1 MRKFVTILLT
11 LLCIASPMAL
21 TLSAQSKS
29 KSKIATA
36 VQQSIDRL
44 NSQIAEYERQISSI
58 RKDKKSA
65 QAEVNKLSRLIG
77 KRRKLV
83 SEVNS
88 QMNTLNGNIN
98 QLTRQINELSKQRT
112 ELQEEYAEMVRV
124 AYRNYRQQ
132 NFTTYLFSADDFNSA
147 TRRIAAIRLVN
158 DARQRKVAQIDS
170 LTIQLDSARKTLDA
184 EKVTLQE
191 ARNKHNAELKK
202 LSANER
208 DYKKRVSSLSSR
220 EKKILKAQQEHRR
233 ELERIV
239 NSTRKSKGGA
249 TVGGNI
255 KDNRGR
261 LPMPVAGGRIKPNG
275 SDIAEITGAKGAQV
289 KSVFNGEVMRVS
301 YNRNTK
307 SYIVL
312 IGHGQYFTT
321 YSNMATATVKEGQKV
336 SVGQAIGT
344 VGQSVDASGK
354 TEYKLVFGLF
364 SPNGDTLDADEWL
377 K

>member
-11 LLCIASPMAL
+11 LLVAASVAII
-21 TLSAQSKS
+21 SVKAQNRT
-29 KSKIATA
+29 I
-36 VQQSIDRL
+36 QNSIDRL
-44 NSQIAEYERQISSI
+44 TSQIAEFEQQIKSI
-58 RKDKKSA
+58 RKDKKA
-65 QAEVNKLSRLIG
+65 TQAEVNKLSRLIG

-83 SEVNS
+83 GEVNS
-88 QMNTLNGNIN
+88 QMIALNSNIST
-98 QLTRQINELSKQRT
+98 LTRQIDRLTAEREQ
-112 ELQEEYAEMVRV
+112 LQAQYADMVRV

-158 DARQRKVAQIDS
+158 DARQRKVHEIDS
-170 LTIQLDSARKTLDA
+170 LTIQLDSARKVLDA
-184 EKVTLQE
+184 EKVTLQDT
-191 ARNKHNAELKK
+191 RNRHNSELKK

-208 DYKKRVSSLSSR
+208 DYKKRLSTLSSR
-220 EKKILKAQQEHRR
+220 EKKVLKAQQEQRR
-233 ELERIV
+233 ELERLV
-239 NSTRKSKGGA
+239 NSTRKSKGEA
-249 TVGGNI
+249 KIGGNI

-261 LPMPVAGGRIKPNG
+261 LPMPVVGGRLKPNG
-275 SDIAEITGAKGAQV
+275 SDIAEITGAQGAQV
-289 KSVFNGEVMRVS
+289 KSVFNGEVMRVT

-336 SVGQAIGT
+336 TVGQAIGSI
-344 VGQSVDASGK
+344 GRAVDASGR

-364 SPNGDTLDADEWL
+364 APNGDTLDADQWL

>member
-11 LLCIASPMAL
+11 LLVAASVAIASVK
-21 TLSAQSKS
+21 AQNRT
-29 KSKIATA
+29 I
-36 VQQSIDRL
+36 QNSIDRL
-44 NSQIAEYERQISSI
+44 TSQIAEFEQQIKLI
-58 RKDKKSA
+58 RKDKKST

-83 SEVNS
+83 GEVNS
-88 QMNTLNGNIN
+88 QMIALNSNIST
-98 QLTRQINELSKQRT
+98 LTRQIDRLTAEREQ
-112 ELQEEYAEMVRV
+112 LQAQYADMVRV

-158 DARQRKVAQIDS
+158 DARQRKVHEIDS
-170 LTIQLDSARKTLDA
+170 LTIQLDSARKVLDA
-184 EKVTLQE
+184 EKVTLQDT
-191 ARNKHNAELKK
+191 RNRHNSELKK

-208 DYKKRVSSLSSR
+208 DYKKRLSTLSSR
-220 EKKILKAQQEHRR
+220 EKRVLKAQQEQRR
-233 ELERIV
+233 ELERLV
-239 NSTRKSKGGA
+239 NSTRKSKGEA
-249 TVGGNI
+249 KIGGNI

-261 LPMPVAGGRIKPNG
+261 LPMPVVGGRLKPNG
-275 SDIAEITGAKGAQV
+275 SDIAEITGAQGAQV
-289 KSVFNGEVMRVS
+289 KSVFNGEVMRVT

-336 SVGQAIGT
+336 TVGQAIGSI
-344 VGQSVDASGK
+344 GRAVDASGR

-364 SPNGDTLDADEWL
+364 APNGDTLDADQWL

>member
-11 LLCIASPMAL
+11 LLVAASVAIASAK
-21 TLSAQSKS
+21 AQNRT
-29 KSKIATA
+29 I
-36 VQQSIDRL
+36 QNSIDRL
-44 NSQIAEYERQISSI
+44 TSQIAEFEQQIKSI
-58 RKDKKSA
+58 RKDKKST

-83 SEVNS
+83 GEVNS
-88 QMNTLNGNIN
+88 QMIALNSNIST
-98 QLTRQINELSKQRT
+98 LTRQIDRLTAEREQ
-112 ELQEEYAEMVRV
+112 LQAQYADMVRV

-158 DARQRKVAQIDS
+158 DARQRKVHEIDS
-170 LTIQLDSARKTLDA
+170 LTIQLDSARKVLDA
-184 EKVTLQE
+184 EKVTLQDT
-191 ARNKHNAELKK
+191 RNRHNSELKK

-208 DYKKRVSSLSSR
+208 DYKKRLSTLSSR
-220 EKKILKAQQEHRR
+220 EKKVLKAQQEQRR
-233 ELERIV
+233 ELERLV
-239 NSTRKSKGGA
+239 NSTRKSKGEA
-249 TVGGNI
+249 KIGGNI

-261 LPMPVAGGRIKPNG
+261 LPMPVVGGRLKPNG
-275 SDIAEITGAKGAQV
+275 SDIAEITGAQGAQV
-289 KSVFNGEVMRVS
+289 KSVFNGEVMRVT

-321 YSNMATATVKEGQKV
+321 YSNMAIATVKEGQKV
-336 SVGQAIGT
+336 TVGQAIGSI
-344 VGQSVDASGK
+344 GRAVDASGR

-364 SPNGDTLDADEWL
+364 APNGDTLDADQWL

>member
-1 MRKFVTILLT
+1 MRKLVSILLT
-11 LLCIASPMAL
+11 LI
-21 TLSAQSKS
+21 
-29 KSKIATA
+29 IATTVA
-36 VQQSIDRL
+36 LSTAEAQNRSTQKSIDQL
-44 NSQIAEYERQISSI
+44 NSQIAEYERQIKSI
-58 RKDKKSA
+58 RKDKKST

-83 SEVNS
+83 GEVNT
-88 QMNTLNGNIN
+88 QMNALNSNIST
-98 QLTRQINELSKQRT
+98 LTRQIDRLTAEREQ
-112 ELQEEYAEMVRV
+112 LQVQYADMVRT

-158 DARQRKVAQIDS
+158 DARERKVREIDS
-170 LTIQLDSARKTLDA
+170 LTVQLDSTRKTLDA
-184 EKVTLQE
+184 EKLALQE
-191 ARNKHNAELKK
+191 TRNRHNSELKK

-208 DYKKRVSSLSSR
+208 DYKKRLSTLSSR
-220 EKKILKAQQEHRR
+220 EKRVLKAQQEQRR
-233 ELERIV
+233 ELERLV

-249 TVGGNI
+249 KVGGNI

-261 LPMPVAGGRIKPNG
+261 LPMPVVGGKLKPNG

-289 KSVFNGEVMRVS
+289 KAVFNGEVMRVS
-301 YNRNTK
+301 YNRNAK

-336 SVGQAIGT
+336 T
-344 VGQSVDASGK
+344 VGQSIGTIGQSVNATGR

-364 SPNGDTLDADEWL
+364 APNGDTLDADQWL

>member
-11 LLCIASPMAL
+11 LLVAASVAIV
-21 TLSAQSKS
+21 SVKAQNRT
-29 KSKIATA
+29 I
-36 VQQSIDRL
+36 QNSIDRL
-44 NSQIAEYERQISSI
+44 TSQIAEFEQQIKSI
-58 RKDKKSA
+58 RKDKKST

-83 SEVNS
+83 GEVNS
-88 QMNTLNGNIN
+88 QMIALNSNIST
-98 QLTRQINELSKQRT
+98 LTRQIDRLTAEREQ
-112 ELQEEYAEMVRV
+112 LQAQYADMVRV

-158 DARQRKVAQIDS
+158 DARQRKVHEIDS
-170 LTIQLDSARKTLDA
+170 LTIQLDSARKVLDA
-184 EKVTLQE
+184 EKVTLQDT
-191 ARNKHNAELKK
+191 RNRHNSELKK

-208 DYKKRVSSLSSR
+208 DYKKRLSTLSSR
-220 EKKILKAQQEHRR
+220 EKKVLKAQQEQRR
-233 ELERIV
+233 ELERLV
-239 NSTRKSKGGA
+239 NSTRKSKGEA
-249 TVGGNI
+249 KIGGNI

-261 LPMPVAGGRIKPNG
+261 LPMPVVGGRLKPNG
-275 SDIAEITGAKGAQV
+275 SDIAEITGAQRAQV
-289 KSVFNGEVMRVS
+289 KSVFNGEVMRVT

-336 SVGQAIGT
+336 TVGQAIGSI
-344 VGQSVDASGK
+344 GRAVDALGR

-364 SPNGDTLDADEWL
+364 APNGDTLDADQWL

>member
-1 MRKFVTILLT
+1 MRKLVTILLT
-11 LLCIASPMAL
+11 LL
-21 TLSAQSKS
+21 
-29 KSKIATA
+29 ATA
-36 VQQSIDRL
+36 TMAITTVQAQNGTIQKSIDRL
-44 NSQIAEYERQISSI
+44 TSQIAEYEKQIKSI
-58 RKDKKSA
+58 RKDKKST

-83 SEVNS
+83 GEVNT
-88 QMNTLNGNIN
+88 QMIALNSNIN
-98 QLTRQINELSKQRT
+98 TLTRQIDRLAAERT
-112 ELQEEYAEMVRV
+112 ELQGQYAEMVRV

-132 NFTTYLFSADDFNSA
+132 NFATYLFSADDFNSA

-158 DARQRKVAQIDS
+158 DARQRKVHEIDS
-170 LTIQLDSARKTLDA
+170 LTIQLDSARKVLDA
-184 EKVTLQE
+184 EKVTLQQT
-191 ARNKHNAELKK
+191 RDRHNSELKK

-208 DYKKRVSSLSSR
+208 DYKKRLSSLTSR
-220 EKKILKAQQEHRR
+220 EKKVLKAQQEQRR
-233 ELERIV
+233 ELERLV
-239 NSTRKSKGGA
+239 NSTRKSKGEA
-249 TVGGNI
+249 KIGGNI

-261 LPMPVAGGRIKPNG
+261 LPMPVAGGKLKPNG
-275 SDIAEITGAKGAQV
+275 SDIAEITGAQGAQV

-301 YNRNTK
+301 YNRNAK

-336 SVGQAIGT
+336 T
-344 VGQSVDASGK
+344 VGQSIGTIGRAVDASGR

-364 SPNGDTLDADEWL
+364 APNGDTLDADQWL

>member
-11 LLCIASPMAL
+11 LLVAASVAIASVK
-21 TLSAQSKS
+21 AQNRT
-29 KSKIATA
+29 I
-36 VQQSIDRL
+36 QNSIDRL
-44 NSQIAEYERQISSI
+44 TSQIAEFEQQIKSI
-58 RKDKKSA
+58 RKDKKST

-83 SEVNS
+83 GEVNS
-88 QMNTLNGNIN
+88 QMIALNSNIST
-98 QLTRQINELSKQRT
+98 LTRQIDRLTAEREQ
-112 ELQEEYAEMVRV
+112 LQAQYADMVRV

-158 DARQRKVAQIDS
+158 DARQRKVHEIDS
-170 LTIQLDSARKTLDA
+170 LTIQLDSARKVLDA
-184 EKVTLQE
+184 EKVTLQDT
-191 ARNKHNAELKK
+191 RNRHNSELKK

-208 DYKKRVSSLSSR
+208 DYKKRLSTLSSR
-220 EKKILKAQQEHRR
+220 EKKVLKAQQEQRR
-233 ELERIV
+233 ELERLV
-239 NSTRKSKGGA
+239 NSTRKSKGEA
-249 TVGGNI
+249 KIGGNI

-261 LPMPVAGGRIKPNG
+261 LPMPVVGGRLKPNG
-275 SDIAEITGAKGAQV
+275 SDIAEITGAQGTQV
-289 KSVFNGEVMRVS
+289 KSVFNGEVMRVT

-336 SVGQAIGT
+336 TVGQAIGSIGRA
-344 VGQSVDASGK
+344 VNASGR

-364 SPNGDTLDADEWL
+364 APNGDTLDADQWL

>member
-11 LLCIASPMAL
+11 LLVAASVAIV
-21 TLSAQSKS
+21 SVKAQNRT
-29 KSKIATA
+29 I
-36 VQQSIDRL
+36 QNSIDRL
-44 NSQIAEYERQISSI
+44 TSQIAEFEQQIKSI
-58 RKDKKSA
+58 RKDKKST

-83 SEVNS
+83 GEVNS
-88 QMNTLNGNIN
+88 QMIALNSNIST
-98 QLTRQINELSKQRT
+98 LTRQIDRLTAEREQ
-112 ELQEEYAEMVRV
+112 LQAQYADMVRV

-158 DARQRKVAQIDS
+158 DARQRKVHEIDS
-170 LTIQLDSARKTLDA
+170 LTIQLDSARKVLYA
-184 EKVTLQE
+184 EKVTLQDT
-191 ARNKHNAELKK
+191 RNRHNSELKK

-208 DYKKRVSSLSSR
+208 DYKKRLSTLSSR
-220 EKKILKAQQEHRR
+220 EKRVLKAQQEQRR
-233 ELERIV
+233 ELERLV
-239 NSTRKSKGGA
+239 NSTRKSKGEA
-249 TVGGNI
+249 KIGGNI

-261 LPMPVAGGRIKPNG
+261 LPMPVVGGRLKPNG
-275 SDIAEITGAKGAQV
+275 SDIAEITGAQGAQV
-289 KSVFNGEVMRVS
+289 KSVFNGEVMRVT

-336 SVGQAIGT
+336 TVGQAIGSIGRA
-344 VGQSVDASGK
+344 VEASGR
-354 TEYKLVFGLF
+354 TEYKLVFGLCA
-364 SPNGDTLDADEWL
+364 PNGDTLDADQWL

>member
-1 MRKFVTILLT
+1 MRKLVSILLT
-11 LLCIASPMAL
+11 LLFTASLVAIDAQ
-21 TLSAQSKS
+21 AQSRS
-29 KSKIATA
+29 KQK
-36 VQQSIDRL
+36 SIDQL
-44 NSQIAEYERQISSI
+44 NSQIAEYERQIKSI

-83 SEVNS
+83 GEVNT
-88 QMNTLNGNIN
+88 QMSALNNNIST
-98 QLTRQINELSKQRT
+98 LTRQIDRLTAQRT
-112 ELQEEYAEMVRV
+112 ELQNEYAEMVRT

-158 DARQRKVAQIDS
+158 DARQRKVAEIDS
-170 LTIQLDSARKTLDA
+170 LTIQLDSTRKVLDS
-184 EKVTLQE
+184 EKITLQE
-191 ARNKHNAELKK
+191 TRNRHNAELKK

-220 EKKILKAQQEHRR
+220 EKRVLKAQQEHRR
-233 ELERIV
+233 ELERLV
-239 NSTRKSKGGA
+239 NSTRKSKGESKI
-249 TVGGNI
+249 GGNI

-261 LPMPVAGGRIKPNG
+261 LPMPVAGGRLKPNG
-275 SDIAEITGAKGAQV
+275 SDIAEITGAKGAAV
-289 KSVFNGEVMRVS
+289 KSVFNGQVMRVS
-301 YNRNTK
+301 YNRNAK

-321 YSNMATATVKEGQKV
+321 YSNMATATVREGQNV

-344 VGQSVDASGK
+344 IGSSVDASGR

-364 SPNGDTLDADEWL
+364 SPNGDTLDADQWL

>member
-1 MRKFVTILLT
+1 MAIVSVKAQNRTI
-11 LLCIASPMAL
+11 
-21 TLSAQSKS
+21 QN
-29 KSKIATA
+29 
-36 VQQSIDRL
+36 SIDRL
-44 NSQIAEYERQISSI
+44 TSQIAEFEQQIKSI
-58 RKDKKSA
+58 RKDKKST

-83 SEVNS
+83 GEVNS
-88 QMNTLNGNIN
+88 QMIALNSNIST
-98 QLTRQINELSKQRT
+98 LTRQIDRLTAEREQ
-112 ELQEEYAEMVRV
+112 LQAQYADMVRV

-147 TRRIAAIRLVN
+147 TRRIAAIRFVN
-158 DARQRKVAQIDS
+158 DARQRKVHEIDS
-170 LTIQLDSARKTLDA
+170 LTIQLDSARKVLDA
-184 EKVTLQE
+184 EKVTLQDT
-191 ARNKHNAELKK
+191 RNRHNSELKK

-208 DYKKRVSSLSSR
+208 DYKKRLSTLSSR
-220 EKKILKAQQEHRR
+220 EKKVLKAQQEQRR
-233 ELERIV
+233 ELERLV
-239 NSTRKSKGGA
+239 NSTRKSKGEA
-249 TVGGNI
+249 KIGGNI

-261 LPMPVAGGRIKPNG
+261 LPMPVVGGRLKPNG
-275 SDIAEITGAKGAQV
+275 SDIAEITGAQGAQV
-289 KSVFNGEVMRVS
+289 KSVFNGEVMRVT

-336 SVGQAIGT
+336 TVGQAIGSI
-344 VGQSVDASGK
+344 GRAVDASGR

-364 SPNGDTLDADEWL
+364 APNGDTLDADQWL

>member
-11 LLCIASPMAL
+11 LLVAATVAIASVK
-21 TLSAQSKS
+21 AQNRT
-29 KSKIATA
+29 I
-36 VQQSIDRL
+36 QNSIDRL
-44 NSQIAEYERQISSI
+44 TSQIAEFEQQIKSI
-58 RKDKKSA
+58 RKDKKA
-65 QAEVNKLSRLIG
+65 TQNEVNKLSRLIG

-83 SEVNS
+83 GEVNS
-88 QMNTLNGNIN
+88 QMIALNSNIST
-98 QLTRQINELSKQRT
+98 LTRQIDRLTAEREQ
-112 ELQEEYAEMVRV
+112 LQAQYADMVRV

-158 DARQRKVAQIDS
+158 DARQRKVHEIDS
-170 LTIQLDSARKTLDA
+170 LTIQLDSARKVLDA
-184 EKVTLQE
+184 EKVTLQDT
-191 ARNKHNAELKK
+191 RNRHNNELKK

-208 DYKKRVSSLSSR
+208 DYKKRLSTLSSR
-220 EKKILKAQQEHRR
+220 EKKVLKAQQEQRR
-233 ELERIV
+233 ELERLV
-239 NSTRKSKGGA
+239 NSTRKSKGEA
-249 TVGGNI
+249 KIGGNI

-261 LPMPVAGGRIKPNG
+261 LPMPVVGGRLKPNG
-275 SDIAEITGAKGAQV
+275 SDIAEITGAQGAQV
-289 KSVFNGEVMRVS
+289 KSVFNGEVMRVT

-336 SVGQAIGT
+336 TVGQAIGSI
-344 VGQSVDASGK
+344 GRAVDASGR

-364 SPNGDTLDADEWL
+364 APNGDTLDADQWL

>member
-11 LLCIASPMAL
+11 LLVAASVAIV
-21 TLSAQSKS
+21 SVKAQNRT
-29 KSKIATA
+29 I
-36 VQQSIDRL
+36 QNSIDRL
-44 NSQIAEYERQISSI
+44 TSQIAEFEQQIKSI
-58 RKDKKSA
+58 RKDKKST

-83 SEVNS
+83 GEVNS
-88 QMNTLNGNIN
+88 QMIALNSNIST
-98 QLTRQINELSKQRT
+98 LTRQIDRLTAEREQ
-112 ELQEEYAEMVRV
+112 LQAQYADMVRV

-158 DARQRKVAQIDS
+158 DARQRKVHEIDS
-170 LTIQLDSARKTLDA
+170 LTIQLDSARKVLDA
-184 EKVTLQE
+184 EKIALQDT
-191 ARNKHNAELKK
+191 RNRHNSELKK

-208 DYKKRVSSLSSR
+208 DYKKRLSTLSSR
-220 EKKILKAQQEHRR
+220 EKKVLKAQQEQRR
-233 ELERIV
+233 ELERLV
-239 NSTRKSKGGA
+239 NSTRKSKGEA
-249 TVGGNI
+249 KIGGNI

-261 LPMPVAGGRIKPNG
+261 LPMPVVGGRLKPNG
-275 SDIAEITGAKGAQV
+275 SDIAEITGAQGAQV
-289 KSVFNGEVMRVS
+289 KSVFNGEVMRVT

-336 SVGQAIGT
+336 TVGQAIGSI
-344 VGQSVDASGK
+344 GRAVDASGR

-364 SPNGDTLDADEWL
+364 APNGDTLDADQWL